1 MKIRVQMKQRLKV
14 KQENK
19 IEKINEIESWFFE
32 KILKKKSAFIQNHQ
46 EKKGR
51 AQIIKGRNAKEKV
64 QGAPQK
70 Y

>member
-1 MKIRVQMKQRLKV
+1 MKQRLKV

-19 IEKINEIESWFFE
+19 QKRLMKLKAGSL
-32 KILKKKSAFIQNHQ
+32 KRLKKKKSAFIQNHQ
-46 EKKGR
+46 ENKGR

>member
-1 MKIRVQMKQRLKV
+1 MKQRLKV

-19 IEKINEIESWFFE
+19 QKRLMKLKAGSL
-32 KILKKKSAFIQNHQ
+32 KRLKKKKKSAFIQNHQ
-46 EKKGR
+46 ENKGR

>member
-1 MKIRVQMKQRLKV
+1 MKIRVQMKYRLKV

-19 IEKINEIESWFFE
+19 QKRLMKLKAGS
-32 KILKKKSAFIQNHQ
+32 LKKF
-46 EKKGR
+46 KKISLYLESSRKEG
-51 AQIIKGRNAKEKV
+51 IKGRKAKEKI

>member
-1 MKIRVQMKQRLKV
+1 MKLKAGSL
-14 KQENK
+14 KR
-19 IEKINEIESWFFE
+19 
-32 KILKKKSAFIQNHQ
+32 LKKKNKTAFIQNHQ
-46 EKKGR
+46 ENKGR

>member
-1 MKIRVQMKQRLKV
+1 MNLKAGSL
-14 KQENK
+14 KRFK
-19 IEKINEIESWFFE
+19 
-32 KILKKKSAFIQNHQ
+32 KKKSAFIQNHQ

-51 AQIIKGRNAKEKV
+51 AQIIKGRKAKEKV